1 MDTQYQLQQEAELS
15 FRQLNGEDL
24 PALYD
29 IELASFNHPWTM
41 EAYRK
46 ELEENPL
53 ALYWGCFSQ
62 QQLLAFAGLWQI
74 LDEGHITNIAVAPQ
88 YRRRGIGEW
97 LLRRVAVELQA
108 RNGIALTLEVRSHNQ
123 AAIALYEKLG
133 FRNAGRRKG
142 YYDDPPDDALIM
154 WWNLLETE
162 GRQYGQDTG
171 Y

>member
-1 MDTQYQLQQEAELS
+1 M
-15 FRQLNGEDL
+15 
-24 PALYD
+24 
-29 IELASFNHPWTM
+29 
-41 EAYRK
+41 
-46 ELEENPL
+46 
-53 ALYWGCFSQ
+53 
-62 QQLLAFAGLWQI
+62 
-74 LDEGHITNIAVAPQ
+74 
-88 YRRRGIGEW
+88 
-97 LLRRVAVELQA
+97 ELQA

-162 GRQYGQDTG
+162 GRQYGQDIG